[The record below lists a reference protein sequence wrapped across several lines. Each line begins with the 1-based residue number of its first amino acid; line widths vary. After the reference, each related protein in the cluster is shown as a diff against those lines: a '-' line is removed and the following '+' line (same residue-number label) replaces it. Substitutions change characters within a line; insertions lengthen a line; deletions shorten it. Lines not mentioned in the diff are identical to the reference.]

1 MEVKEAPTRG
11 LRAVFAGFGRA
22 LGGRR
27 KGASAP
33 AAEAKPA
40 GDGGHVKVVAPEVA
54 EAEAATPE
62 SATPETAAAVAVAAD
77 AAAPE
82 AEPQAAAAKTV
93 PAKTAAA
100 KTAAAKT
107 VPAKT
112 VPAKTVPAKT
122 AAAKTVPAETVPA
135 KTAAAKTAAAKTVPA
150 ETVPTKTAAAETA
163 TPAAGASGELP
174 LANYDTLTV
183 ASLRARLRTLTVP
196 QLRILLDYEKAHQ
209 GREEV
214 SGMFER
220 RIAKIVAGETT
231 SFPVVS

>member
-1 MEVKEAPTRG
+1 MEVKEAPARG

-40 GDGGHVKVVAPEVA
+40 GDAGHVKVVDP
-54 EAEAATPE
+54 EAAE
-62 SATPETAAAVAVAAD
+62 DAVATPETATPETEAAEAVAVAAD

-82 AEPQAAAAKTV
+82 AEPQAAPAKTVPAKTAPAKTTAAKTAPAKTAPAKTA

-100 KTAAAKT
+100 KTA
-107 VPAKT
+107 
-112 VPAKTVPAKT
+112 
-122 AAAKTVPAETVPA
+122 PA
-135 KTAAAKTAAAKTVPA
+135 KTAAAKTAPAETAAAKTAP
-150 ETVPTKTAAAETA
+150 AETA
-163 TPAAGASGELP
+163 TPAAAASGDLP

-196 QLRILLDYEKAHQ
+196 QLRILLDYENAHQ

-231 SFPVVS
+231 SFPAVS

>member
-82 AEPQAAAAKTV
+82 AEPQAAAAKTA
-93 PAKTAAA
+93 P
-100 KTAAAKT
+100 AKT

-135 KTAAAKTAAAKTVPA
+135 
-150 ETVPTKTAAAETA
+150 KTAAAETA

>member
-77 AAAPE
+77 AAASE
-82 AEPQAAAAKTV
+82 AEPQA
-93 PAKTAAA
+93 AAA

-150 ETVPTKTAAAETA
+150 ETVPAKTAAAETA